1 PVGRADAVSDTL
13 AAVARRHGSRRLHL
27 RGLPVEATA
36 QLLDAVAPGPV
47 GPELAERIH
56 QRAEGNPFYAIELAR
71 LIESGAP
78 GEVPATV
85 SDVVRRRLGQ
95 LPDGTVELLAAAAVA
110 GRDVDLPLVARAAG
124 LDVARCLERLDPAAA
139 HRLLEAPPGAA
150 SPAALRFGHA
160 LVREV
165 LLDDLTPLRRAQLHL
180 QVADAMADLAGA
192 DEHV

>member
-1 PVGRADAVSDTL
+1 
-13 AAVARRHGSRRLHL
+13 
-27 RGLPVEATA
+27 
-36 QLLDAVAPGPV
+36 
-47 GPELAERIH
+47 
-56 QRAEGNPFYAIELAR
+56 
-71 LIESGAP
+71 
-78 GEVPATV
+78 
-85 SDVVRRRLGQ
+85 
-95 LPDGTVELLAAAAVA
+95 A

-165 LLDDLTPLRRAQLHL
+165 LLDDLTPPRRPQLHL

-192 DEHV
+192 DEHVERDEAEGLPGRLWRAVPLGSGRRAAAALERAAETAISRLAYAQAEELLGSAAQLRRSAGRSPEARQ